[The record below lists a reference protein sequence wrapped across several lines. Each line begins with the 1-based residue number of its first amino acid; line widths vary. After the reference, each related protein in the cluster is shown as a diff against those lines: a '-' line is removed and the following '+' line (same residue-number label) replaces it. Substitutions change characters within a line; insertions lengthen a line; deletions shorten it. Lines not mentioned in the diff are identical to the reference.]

1 MVSDDAR
8 AVNKKTLTHAKRN
21 QLHARAQAKM
31 FFPRHGNRNR
41 GMLMLPEHVAR
52 TIVEHG
58 SCCMGVR

>member
-21 QLHARAQAKM
+21 QLQVRAQAKM

-41 GMLMLPEHVAR
+41 GMRTLLERVAR

-58 SCCMGVR
+58 ACCMEVR